1 MLKSIFIFFVV
12 SKVLL
17 QQLCFVV
24 SLVIARLKVISVNP
38 IVTVYVNDSLVLW
51 HKHRRNLIMAN
62 DLSSK
67 IMHQN
72 NILKDTPAFFLIRW
86 QLLFASREPVTP
98 ASPISLPAGVT
109 CNHWTD
115 GLDYPLPMGAIGVHS
130 SLELGQ
136 QEYQW
141 HLRFMENPDRHKS
154 YNHQSS
160 PLCD

>member
-12 SKVLL
+12 SKDLL

-38 IVTVYVNDSLVLW
+38 IVTVYVNDSLVPW

-86 QLLFASREPVTP
+86 QSLFASRE
-98 ASPISLPAGVT
+98 G
-109 CNHWTD
+109 
-115 GLDYPLPMGAIGVHS
+115 PL
-130 SLELGQ
+130 
-136 QEYQW
+136 
-141 HLRFMENPDRHKS
+141 
-154 YNHQSS
+154 
-160 PLCD
+160 